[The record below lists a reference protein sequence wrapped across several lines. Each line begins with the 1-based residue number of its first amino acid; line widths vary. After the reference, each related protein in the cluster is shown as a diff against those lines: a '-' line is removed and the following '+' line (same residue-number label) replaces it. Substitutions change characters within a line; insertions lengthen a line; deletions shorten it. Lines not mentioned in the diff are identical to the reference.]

1 MKFEQHQNQQ
11 NKQNFFI
18 ISDGNNEKKD
28 SADTSNMP
36 LESKKINNGD
46 VAKDECKES
55 FAQIT
60 QQTGG
65 YTSYLK
71 SHKLC
76 IFYLVKLT

>member
-1 MKFEQHQNQQ
+1 MKFKQHQNQQ
-11 NKQNFFI
+11 NCFI
-18 ISDGNNEKKD
+18 VLDGNNEKKNM
-28 SADTSNMP
+28 ADTSNIP
-36 LESKKINNGD
+36 RESRKIKNGD

-60 QQTGG
+60 QQTCG

-76 IFYLVKLT
+76 IFFFVKET

>member
-11 NKQNFFI
+11 NIFI
-18 ISDGNNEKKD
+18 ILDGNSEKKD

-36 LESKKINNGD
+36 LESMKLNNGD
-46 VAKDECKES
+46 VPKDECKEK

-65 YTSYLK
+65 YTLYLK

-76 IFYLVKLT
+76 IFYFVKVT